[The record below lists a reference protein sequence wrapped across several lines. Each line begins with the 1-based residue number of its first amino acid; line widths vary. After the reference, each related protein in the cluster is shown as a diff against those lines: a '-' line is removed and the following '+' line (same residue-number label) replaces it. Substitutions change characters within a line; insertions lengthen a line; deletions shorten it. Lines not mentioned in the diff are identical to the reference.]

1 MATERRVPLV
11 AVVTGASRGLGAG
24 LARSW
29 ADQGVRLGLCAR
41 TRPDAPAGTDSLTAS
56 VDVTDAAAVDE
67 FADAVVGR
75 FGPVDLWVNNAGILD
90 PVGPLAEADPGAL
103 RRNVDVNVLGVLHG
117 SAAFARHVRAR
128 PGRGVLVNISSGG
141 ASRPY
146 AGWAAYCGS
155 KAAVEMITEVVALEE
170 GGAGL
175 AAHALSPGLVDTDM
189 QALIRSTRPEQ
200 FPQGDRF
207 RQVHR
212 DGAFNSAEWVAAF
225 ILDRLVIGAG
235 PAPGAGAEGV
245 RLRVPD
251 EH

>member
-1 MATERRVPLV
+1 MAAERRAPLV

-29 ADQGVRLGLCAR
+29 AAQGVRLGLCAR
-41 TRPDAPAGTDSLTAS
+41 SRPDAPAGTDSLTAS
-56 VDVTDAAAVDE
+56 VDVTDAASVDE
-67 FADAVVGR
+67 FAADVVGR
-75 FGPVDLWVNNAGILD
+75 FGPVNLWVNNAGTLE
-90 PVGPLAEADPGAL
+90 PVGPLAEADPEAL

-141 ASRPY
+141 ASHPY

-170 GGAGL
+170 RGSGL
-175 AAHALSPGLVDTDM
+175 TAYALSPGLVDTDM
-189 QALIRSTRPEQ
+189 QALIRSTPAEQ
-200 FPQGDRF
+200 FPQVDRF
-207 RQVHR
+207 RQAQR
-212 DGAFNSAEWVAAF
+212 DGAFNSAEWVATF
-225 ILDRLVIGAG
+225 ILDRLVAGAG
-235 PAPGAGAEGV
+235 TASGPAAETV